1 VADRWPACGEK
12 FVALPVALYRHA
24 GSLGLDHGDLRLIGA
39 LSSFDF
45 HGKGAFPGDAQ
56 LAKLAGCST
65 RTVERRR
72 AKLEALGLLEVRR
85 ARLPGGTWAANHYGL
100 EGLRAA
106 LARLVKSTTDESDHP
121 TSDGEGSPHDTAD
134 ADHTTGVAA
143 DHTTGVS
150 AEVEEREVEEAEED
164 TQRAREVLDLFNERA
179 GTAFTARVW
188 LSRIVDRVRE
198 HPELGLEQHRAIID
212 RNFAAAWWNGSPS
225 PAVLFRDPEQF
236 ERAMH
241 QQERPRRAHERE
253 GSDEQYRQAVLRAMG
268 VAHEDGGGT

>member
-56 LAKLAGCST
+56 LAELAGCST

-72 AKLEALGLLEVRR
+72 AKLEALGFLEVRR
-85 ARLPGGTWAANHYGL
+85 ARRPGGTWAANHYRL
-100 EGLRAA
+100 EGLWAA
-106 LARLVKSTTDESDHP
+106 LARLLKSTTDESDHP
-121 TSDGEGSPHDTAD
+121 TPMSDGEGSPRDTAD
-134 ADHTTGVAA
+134 ADHPTP
-143 DHTTGVS
+143 VS
-150 AEVEEREVEEAEED
+150 AEVEEGEVEGEAD
-164 TQRAREVLDLFNERA
+164 TRLAREVLKLFNEKA
-179 GTAFTARVW
+179 QSHYTARSW
-188 LSRIVDRVRE
+188 LSKIEARIRE

-212 RNFAAAWWNGSPS
+212 RNFGAAWWNGSPS

-268 VAHEDGGGT
+268 VAHEDGGQA